1 MASNNNNN
9 KLKFKFGNDQDY
21 KSAIEDGAVQDSTLY
36 FVTKENLDDDPN
48 DGYEYGGTIYKGN
61 IALGTTCAE
70 DLKMSEEISVG
81 NKTFA
86 KGSSV
91 QMILKALAQ
100 FNGGGDVPPTPS
112 DPDAPTPQPSQPL
125 ITIDSFTI
133 DDDGMI
139 AEANVVGQ
147 MIYLTTESGE
157 YNEGIYIV
165 ISDGIVFPLTTET
178 EVDVQEIKEDVN
190 EMQDAVEDV
199 QQQQEEIIKTIEQVS
214 KWGTI

>member
-36 FVTKENLDDDPN
+36 FVTKENLDDDPD

-81 NKTFA
+81 DKTFA

-91 QMILKALAQ
+91 QMVLKALAQ
-100 FNGGGDVPPTPS
+100 FNGGDVPPTPS
-112 DPDAPTPQPSQPL
+112 DPDTPTPQPSQPL

-133 DDDGMI
+133 NDDGMI
-139 AEANVVGQ
+139 TEANVVGQ

-165 ISDGIVFPLTTET
+165 ISEGIVFPLTTET
-178 EVDVQEIKEDVN
+178 EVEVQDIKDDVEEI
-190 EMQDAVEDV
+190 
-199 QQQQEEIIKTIEQVS
+199 QQTQEEIIKTVEQVS

>member
-1 MASNNNNN
+1 MASNNNNR
-9 KLKFKFGNDQDY
+9 LKFKFGNDQDY
-21 KSAIEDGAVQDSTLY
+21 KSAIEDGVVQDSTLY

-48 DGYEYGGTIYKGN
+48 DGYDYGGTIYKGN

-81 NKTFA
+81 DKTFA

-112 DPDAPTPQPSQPL
+112 DPDTPTPQPSQPL
-125 ITIDSFTI
+125 ITVDSFTI
-133 DDDGMI
+133 DGGKI
-139 AEANVVGQ
+139 VEANIIGQ

-165 ISDGIVFPLTTET
+165 ISEGIIFPLTTET
-178 EVDVQEIKEDVN
+178 EVEVQDIKDDVDEI
-190 EMQDAVEDV
+190 
-199 QQQQEEIIKTIEQVS
+199 QQTQEEIIKTVEQVS

>member
-1 MASNNNNN
+1 MASNNNN
-9 KLKFKFGNDQDY
+9 KLKFKFGTDQDY
-21 KSAIEDGAVQDSTLY
+21 KSAIEDGVVQDSTLY
-36 FVTKENLDDDPN
+36 FVTKENLDDNPD
-48 DGYEYGGTIYKGN
+48 DDYEYGGTIYKGN

-81 NKTFA
+81 DKTFA

-91 QMILKALAQ
+91 QMVLKALAQ
-100 FNGGGDVPPTPS
+100 FNSGDVPPTPPG
-112 DPDAPTPQPSQPL
+112 PDEPTPQPL

-133 DDDGMI
+133 DDDGKI
-139 AEANVVGQ
+139 VEANVVGQ
-147 MIYLTTESGE
+147 MIYLTTKSGE

-165 ISDGIVFPLTTET
+165 ISDGVVFPLTTDT
-178 EVDVQEIKEDVN
+178 DVEFQEIKEDVN

-199 QQQQEEIIKTIEQVS
+199 QQQQEVIIKTIEQVS

>member
-1 MASNNNNN
+1 MASNNNN

-21 KSAIEDGAVQDSTLY
+21 KSAIEDGVVQDSTLY
-36 FVTKENLDDDPN
+36 FVTKENLDDNPD
-48 DGYEYGGTIYKGN
+48 DDYEYGGTIYKGN

-81 NKTFA
+81 DKTFA

-91 QMILKALAQ
+91 QMVLKALAQ
-100 FNGGGDVPPTPS
+100 FNSGDVPPTPS
-112 DPDAPTPQPSQPL
+112 DPDAPTTQPL

-133 DDDGMI
+133 EDGKI
-139 AEANVVGQ
+139 VEANVVGQ
-147 MIYLTTESGE
+147 MIYLTADSGD

-165 ISDGIVFPLTTET
+165 ISDGVVFPLTTDTDVE
-178 EVDVQEIKEDVN
+178 VQEIKEDVN

>member
-9 KLKFKFGNDQDY
+9 KLKFKFGSDQDY

-36 FVTKENLDDDPN
+36 FVTKENLDDNPN
-48 DGYEYGGTIYKGN
+48 DEYEYGGTIYKGN

-81 NKTFA
+81 DVTFA

-91 QMILKALAQ
+91 QMVLKALAQ
-100 FNGGGDVPPTPS
+100 FNSGDVPPTPS
-112 DPDAPTPQPSQPL
+112 DPDTPTPQPLQPL

-133 DDDGMI
+133 DDGKI
-139 AEANVVGQ
+139 VEANVVGQ
-147 MIYLTTESGE
+147 MIYLTTDSGE

-165 ISDGIVFPLTTET
+165 ISDGVVFPLTTDADVE
-178 EVDVQEIKEDVN
+178 VQEIKD
-190 EMQDAVEDV
+190 DVEDV
-199 QQQQEEIIKTIEQVS
+199 QQQQEEIKRTIEQVS
-214 KWGTI
+214 TWGTI

>member
-1 MASNNNNN
+1 MASNNNN
-9 KLKFKFGNDQDY
+9 KIKFKFGSDQDY
-21 KSAIEDGAVQDSTLY
+21 QSAIEDGAVQDSTLY
-36 FVTKENLDDDPN
+36 FVTKDNLDDDPD

-61 IALGTTCAE
+61 VALGTTCAE

-81 NKTFA
+81 EQTFA

-91 QMILKALAQ
+91 QMVLKALAQ
-100 FNGGGDVPPTPS
+100 FNGGGDVPPIPS
-112 DPDAPTPQPSQPL
+112 DPDRPTPQPSQPL

-133 DDDGMI
+133 NDGGMI
-139 AEANVVGQ
+139 TEANIVGQ

-178 EVDVQEIKEDVN
+178 EVDVQDIKEDVN
-190 EMQDAVEDV
+190 EI
-199 QQQQEEIIKTIEQVS
+199 QQTQVEIIKTVEQVS

>member
-9 KLKFKFGNDQDY
+9 KLKFKFGSDQDY

-36 FVTKENLDDDPN
+36 FVTKENLDDNPN
-48 DGYEYGGTIYKGN
+48 DEYEYGGTIYKGN

-81 NKTFA
+81 DVTFA

-91 QMILKALAQ
+91 QMVLKALAQ
-100 FNGGGDVPPTPS
+100 FNSGDVPPTPS
-112 DPDAPTPQPSQPL
+112 DPDTPTPQPL

-133 DDDGMI
+133 NDGKI
-139 AEANVVGQ
+139 VEANVVGQ
-147 MIYLTTESGE
+147 MIYLTTDSGE

-165 ISDGIVFPLTTET
+165 ISDGVVFPLTTDAD
-178 EVDVQEIKEDVN
+178 VDVQEIKD
-190 EMQDAVEDV
+190 DVEDV
-199 QQQQEEIIKTIEQVS
+199 QQQQEEIKRTIEQVS
-214 KWGTI
+214 TWGTI

>member
-1 MASNNNNN
+1 MASNNNN

-48 DGYEYGGTIYKGN
+48 DGYDYGGTIYKGN

-81 NKTFA
+81 DKTFA

-112 DPDAPTPQPSQPL
+112 DPDTPTPQPSQPL
-125 ITIDSFTI
+125 ITVDSFTI
-133 DDDGMI
+133 DGGKI
-139 AEANVVGQ
+139 VEANIVGQ

-178 EVDVQEIKEDVN
+178 EVEVQDIKDDVDEI
-190 EMQDAVEDV
+190 QDTMETV
-199 QQQQEEIIKTIEQVS
+199 QQTQEEIIKTVEQVS